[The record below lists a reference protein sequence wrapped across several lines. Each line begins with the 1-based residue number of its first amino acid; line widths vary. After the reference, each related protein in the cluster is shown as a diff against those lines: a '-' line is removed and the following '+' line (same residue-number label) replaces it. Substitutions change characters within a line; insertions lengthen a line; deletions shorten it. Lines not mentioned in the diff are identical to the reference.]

1 MTGRAAAT
9 VGTHTLVDPAVL
21 SRDDVFDLLSA
32 AVVPRPIA
40 WTSTVGEDG
49 VLNLAPFSFFT
60 VVSAEPPMLS
70 LTLEAAPDGRPK
82 DTLRNV
88 RATGQLV
95 VNLVS
100 DDLAEQMSR
109 TSPDYTAE
117 VDEFQVGGVTPAPSA
132 RVRPPRVAE
141 ARISME
147 CVLHTVLTPGS
158 DALVIAEVVAFHVAR
173 ELLDPD
179 SGRVDLGGLHPLG
192 RIGARFAR
200 VGDVF
205 ALPAPPRPDL
215 PVRTRPDVTFATRP
229 DLPAGTR
236 PDLPAGAQSDLP
248 AKAQKDEGP
257 SCPMIPSSTTH
268 P

>member
-1 MTGRAAAT
+1 MTREAGAGTAAT
-9 VGTHTLVDPAVL
+9 HTVLDPASL
-21 SRDDVFDLLSA
+21 PREDIFDLLSA
-32 AVVPRPIA
+32 SVVPRPIA
-40 WTSTVGEDG
+40 WTSTVGDDG

-82 DTLRNV
+82 DTLRNI
-88 RATGQLV
+88 RSTGQLV

-109 TSPDYTAE
+109 TSPDYAAE
-117 VDEFQVGGVTPAPSA
+117 VDEFQVGGVTPAPSVT
-132 RVRPPRVAE
+132 VRPPRVAE

-158 DALVIAEVVAFHVAR
+158 DALVISEVVAFHVAR
-173 ELLDPD
+173 ELLPP
-179 SGRVDLGGLHPLG
+179 GGGHIDLGRLRPLG
-192 RIGARFAR
+192 RIGARFTR
-200 VGDVF
+200 VGGVF
-205 ALPAPPRPDL
+205 ALPAPPRP
-215 PVRTRPDVTFATRP
+215 
-229 DLPAGTR
+229 
-236 PDLPAGAQSDLP
+236 DLP

-257 SCPMIPSSTTH
+257 SCPMIPSSMTH

>member
-1 MTGRAAAT
+1 MTGGA
-9 VGTHTLVDPAVL
+9 GGHTLVDPAGL
-21 SRDDVFDLLSA
+21 PRDDVFDLLSA
-32 AVVPRPIA
+32 SVVPRPIA

-49 VLNLAPFSFFT
+49 VPNLAPFSFFT

-82 DTLRNV
+82 DTLSNV
-88 RATGQLV
+88 RANGQLV

-100 DDLAEQMSR
+100 DDLAAQMSR
-109 TSPDYTAE
+109 TSPDYAAE
-117 VDEFQVGGVTPAPSA
+117 VDEFEVAGVTPAPSA

-173 ELLDPD
+173 ELFDPG
-179 SGRVDLGGLHPLG
+179 SGHIDLGRLRPLG
-192 RIGARFAR
+192 RIGARFTR
-200 VGDVF
+200 VGPVF

-215 PVRTRPDVTFATRP
+215 P
-229 DLPAGTR
+229 
-236 PDLPAGAQSDLP
+236 
-248 AKAQKDEGP
+248 AKAHQKDEGP